1 MFRLAELDATEVEV
15 VVEDAAA
22 LDCEV
27 VLVMEVLGVV
37 VALVMLVALVV
48 EDLDPF
54 GTENPTTPPM
64 IMTTMM
70 TIANAVVLR
79 P

>member
-48 EDLDPF
+48 EDLDPL

>member
-27 VLVMEVLGVV
+27 VLVVEVLGVV
-37 VALVMLVALVV
+37 VALVV

>member
-37 VALVMLVALVV
+37 VVLVALVV